1 MNSLGAKTLTMVLLI
16 EKWDVLTTLIISRST
31 LWMTIALSE
40 KSSKTYLYV
49 VTGTELSEGHRVILP
64 PFLLVSTFLSLL
76 HYQSFL
82 GTSQFTPSAIFHHQ
96 PFSTVSNYT
105 LLAIVTEC
113 CWGGVRRPESARAIL
128 GEARTQS
135 THISTI
141 PTCIEV

>member
-1 MNSLGAKTLTMVLLI
+1 
-16 EKWDVLTTLIISRST
+16 
-31 LWMTIALSE
+31 MTIALSE

-49 VTGTELSEGHRVILP
+49 VTGTELLEGHRVILP

-82 GTSQFTPSAIFHHQ
+82 GTSQFTPSTIFHHQ

-113 CWGGVRRPESARAIL
+113 RRGGVRRPESARAIL
-128 GEARTQS
+128 DEARTQS

-141 PTCIEV
+141 PTYIEV